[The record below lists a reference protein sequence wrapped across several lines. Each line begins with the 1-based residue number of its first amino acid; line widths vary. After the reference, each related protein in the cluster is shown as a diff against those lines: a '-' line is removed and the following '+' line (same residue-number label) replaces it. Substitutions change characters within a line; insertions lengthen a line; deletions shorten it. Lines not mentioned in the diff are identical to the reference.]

1 VNVNVTVNDVIQTRR
16 RTDAIPVIQTM
27 VDVVGVVVA
36 PSMMVPLRNSRRDTW
51 FGHSRR
57 QTTTTRVRV
66 LTNSVDATVR
76 TWPVNW
82 EHCYWH
88 SSEKYYYSNEWTT
101 HSRDQLFLFL
111 LVSLHSG
118 RQFQ

>member
-1 VNVNVTVNDVIQTRR
+1 VTVNVNVNVTVNDVIQTRR

-27 VDVVGVVVA
+27 VDVVGAVGVVGVGVA

-57 QTTTTRVRV
+57 QTTTRVRV
-66 LTNSVDATVR
+66 LTNSVDAMVR

-82 EHCYWH
+82 EHCY
-88 SSEKYYYSNEWTT
+88 
-101 HSRDQLFLFL
+101 
-111 LVSLHSG
+111 
-118 RQFQ
+118 